1 MQNDSGNIWL
11 TVDPAHIDLLNKLI
25 EGYEH
30 LGVLSTVDRHSG
42 LVVVRGTAD
51 TRQDLLH
58 ILTSMPFEI
67 FLKNEPTE

>member
-11 TVDPAHIDLLNKLI
+11 RVDPAHIDLLNKLI

-30 LGVLSTVDRHSG
+30 LGVLSTVDRHTG
-42 LVVVRGTAD
+42 LVVIRGTAD

-58 ILTSMPFEI
+58 ILSSMPFKI
-67 FLKNEPTE
+67 TIQNEPAE